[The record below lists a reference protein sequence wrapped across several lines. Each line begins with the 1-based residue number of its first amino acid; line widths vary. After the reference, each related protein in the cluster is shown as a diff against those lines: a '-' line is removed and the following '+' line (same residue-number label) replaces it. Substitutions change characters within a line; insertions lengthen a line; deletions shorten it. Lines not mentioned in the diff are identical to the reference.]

1 MAVGEGHLLSWTQR
15 ASRAV
20 VPPRLHTWWRSRR
33 ALKRGEPEL
42 KILPFLVPQDRIAL
56 DVGANKGTYSY
67 FLSKLCPQVIAY
79 EPNPAMRTLM
89 QGAMPS
95 NVTVLPLAVSNKA
108 GQAELSIPR
117 NHKGYCNNIGTLDT
131 ERQFEGDVMR
141 VSVETVR
148 LDDQPHQN
156 VGFIKIDVEGHELE
170 VLEGAEQLIRRDHP
184 VLLVEIIDWNGNHPW
199 RESVSRFTRLGYS
212 AFMLVDGRL
221 TSVEEVLS
229 RRTLS
234 EAEQVRNVIFIPQA
248 A

>member
-1 MAVGEGHLLSWTQR
+1 
-15 ASRAV
+15 
-20 VPPRLHTWWRSRR
+20 
-33 ALKRGEPEL
+33 
-42 KILPFLVPQDRIAL
+42 
-56 DVGANKGTYSY
+56 
-67 FLSKLCPQVIAY
+67 
-79 EPNPAMRTLM
+79 
-89 QGAMPS
+89 MPS
-95 NVTVLPLAVSNKA
+95 NVTVLPVAASNKA
-108 GQAELSIPR
+108 GRAELSIPR
-117 NHKGYCNNIGTLDT
+117 NRKGYCNNIGTLDT

-148 LDDQPHQN
+148 LDDQPHRN

-199 RESVSRFTRLGYS
+199 RESVLRFTHLGYS

-229 RRTLS
+229 RRSS
-234 EAEQVRNVIFIPQA
+234 EVVEQVRNVIFIPQA